1 MNICILTPRFPY
13 PQYGGD
19 ALRINEVAKHLKSQG
34 HKLILVSMSDVVH
47 PPVVQAKQL
56 YDKVY
61 FVKRNKVMSLLI
73 GAFNFLLGKPI
84 QCGYYSSGAY
94 RKLLREVVQTEKP
107 DLYVSHLLRM
117 APYLCQLHL
126 EDRSIIEM
134 TDVLSKAYLLSVKAK
149 RVGLLKYVYLL
160 EQRLIAKYELLVTSR
175 FQDTLRHL
183 DAMLPQDPD
192 AAARHF
198 GIGICTSHDDAADPR
213 LQDRFCTWRL
223 FAVVAAGLQGD
234 VHGRAHRGFPR
245 FPAVFQSVPLRM
257 QISVTFMAALPDHR
271 PVRPDNDSSHHRVG
285 GGAAP
290 PFFGQVKGHAHIVL
304 VHFHKLY
311 LPPVR

>member
-1 MNICILTPRFPY
+1 MGVADDPHRIFAVGEPAGQERVILQHCADPDHDPGQVVPQFLHMGPRLLPCHPFGKAGI
-13 PQYGGD
+13 GGD
-19 ALRINEVAKHLKSQG
+19 LAVQG
-34 HKLILVSMSDVVH
+34 HGVFHDHIGCSGRNIVKKN
-47 PPVVQAKQL
+47 PV
-56 YDKVY
+56 
-61 FVKRNKVMSLLI
+61 
-73 GAFNFLLGKPI
+73 G
-84 QCGYYSSGAY
+84 
-94 RKLLREVVQTEKP
+94 
-107 DLYVSHLLRM
+107 
-117 APYLCQLHL
+117 
-126 EDRSIIEM
+126 
-134 TDVLSKAYLLSVKAK
+134 
-149 RVGLLKYVYLL
+149 
-160 EQRLIAKYELLVTSR
+160 LVTSR